1 MGFLLKAARPS
12 GKSVRP
18 RGSLK
23 RPFADTRCVTSGT
36 GAASLNPR
44 MHSRPL
50 SRWSPLFA
58 LLYLGFAEGGAFAKS
73 SPLAGAVDW
82 SWLRASDG
90 VLSRSQF
97 VEGLNEVYAPGGA
110 ASGCVEIG
118 DRSVRIRTGES
129 TWTEVAF
136 AQESGAA
143 KTSERFWRRASE
155 MGAAPAEKPL
165 KGVRIAIDP
174 GHLGGDWAKMEG
186 RFFQMGSSRPV
197 REGDLTLAVAKKL
210 KPQLEKLGADVY
222 LLRSSSRPVTP
233 ERPKSLRGPA
243 MAEIKGTPTPERIQ
257 TQSELFFYR
266 ISEIRARAQQVN
278 QRLKP
283 DVVLCLHFNAED
295 WGEPEHPQ
303 LQPRNHLH
311 ALVNGCYGAKEL
323 EWDDVRSEMLAQL
336 FERTAA
342 EALPLTEAV
351 VGALA
356 EETGLPPFTYFS
368 SNARRVGET
377 PYVYVRNLLA
387 NRLYRA
393 PVVFLEPYV
402 MNSEPVWKRVQMGD
416 YSGEKPV
423 DGVLCKSLTNEY
435 ASGVAEGLA
444 RYYRRMR
451 VKP

>member
-1 MGFLLKAARPS
+1 
-12 GKSVRP
+12 
-18 RGSLK
+18 
-23 RPFADTRCVTSGT
+23 
-36 GAASLNPR
+36 
-44 MHSRPL
+44 MHSSLFP
-50 SRWSPLFA
+50 RWCTLVA
-58 LLYLGFAEGGAFAKS
+58 LLLVTPPEALVFGRS

-82 SWLRASDG
+82 GWLGACDG

-97 VEGLNEVYAPGGA
+97 TELLDGIFAPGGA
-110 ASGCVEIG
+110 AAGCVEVG
-118 DRSVRIRTGES
+118 EKAVRIRTGEA

-136 AQESGAA
+136 AREESQARPA
-143 KTSERFWRRASE
+143 TRFWRSAAE
-155 MGAAPAEKPL
+155 MGPASAERPL
-165 KGVRIAIDP
+165 KGARIAIDP

-186 RFFQMGSSRPV
+186 RFFQLGRTRPV

-210 KPQLEKLGADVY
+210 KPLLEKLGAEVQ
-222 LLRSSSRPVTP
+222 LLRNSSQPVTA
-233 ERPKSLRGPA
+233 ERPKTLRDEA
-243 MAEIKGTPTPERIQ
+243 VADLKGSPTPERIQ

-266 ISEIRARAQQVN
+266 VSEIRERARQVN
-278 QRLKP
+278 QRWKP
-283 DVVLCLHFNAED
+283 DVVLCLHLNAEE

-311 ALVNGCYGAKEL
+311 ALVNGCYGAREL

-336 FERTAA
+336 FERTTS

-368 SNARRVGET
+368 PNARRVGGT
-377 PYVYVRNLLA
+377 AYVYARNLLA

-416 YSGEKPV
+416 YAGEKTV
-423 DGVLCKSLTNEY
+423 EGVPRKSLVSEY

-444 RYYRRMR
+444 RHYRRVR

>member
-1 MGFLLKAARPS
+1 M
-12 GKSVRP
+12 
-18 RGSLK
+18 
-23 RPFADTRCVTSGT
+23 
-36 GAASLNPR
+36 
-44 MHSRPL
+44 
-50 SRWSPLFA
+50 
-58 LLYLGFAEGGAFAKS
+58 
-73 SPLAGAVDW
+73 DW
-82 SWLRASDG
+82 GWLRACDG

-97 VEGLNEVYAPGGA
+97 VELLEGMYAPGGA
-110 ASGCVEIG
+110 AAGCVEVG
-118 DRSVRIRTGES
+118 ERSVRIRTGDD

-136 AQESGAA
+136 AQESGPTKAP
-143 KTSERFWRRASE
+143 ERFWRAASE
-155 MGAAPAEKPL
+155 MGVATRERPL

-186 RFFQMGSSRPV
+186 RFFQMGRSRPV

-210 KPQLEKLGADVY
+210 KPQLEKLGAEVQ
-222 LLRSSSRPVTP
+222 LLRASNRPVTSD
-233 ERPKSLRGPA
+233 RPKDLRDA
-243 MAEIKGTPTPERIQ
+243 AIAEIKGSPTPERIQ

-278 QRLKP
+278 QRWKP
-283 DVVLCLHFNAED
+283 DLVLCLHFNAEE

-323 EWDDVRSEMLAQL
+323 EWDDVRSEMLVQL
-336 FERTAA
+336 FERTTA

-368 SNARRVGET
+368 PNARRVGGT
-377 PYVYVRNLLA
+377 AYVYARNLLA

-416 YSGEKPV
+416 YSGEKLL
-423 DGVLCKSLTNEY
+423 DGVPRKSLTNEY
-435 ASGVAEGLA
+435 ASGVTEGLA
-444 RYYRRMR
+444 RYYRKVR
-451 VKP
+451 VKS